1 MTLDPIES
9 GSPFHWCNI
18 FVCNTETP
26 VRQWRQQNCSGSQ
39 LLSFVPDPHLS
50 SAGQPTF
57 LIWTSPS
64 LWIWSSGVE
73 MMLRKWVKDGAAK
86 RCRDGGA
93 WCKRCMNRYNE
104 PPRVDHVS
112 ATAHCVIDKKVLFFF
127 FSMPFSSGQILYI
140 VYRAVSKYW
149 VTDIRA
155 FKMKINRRTLH

>member
-1 MTLDPIES
+1 MTLDSYRIRVSFSLVQYFCLQHRNPS
-9 GSPFHWCNI
+9 
-18 FVCNTETP
+18 ET
-26 VRQWRQQNCSGSQ
+26 RQQNCSGSQ

-112 ATAHCVIDKKVLFFF
+112 ATAHCVIDKKVLFCF

-140 VYRAVSKYW
+140 VYWAVSKYW
-149 VTDIRA
+149 ATNIRA